1 MIRQQDGPITI
12 RSGKQWSFMSVSDL
26 VQHLLTPGTVVA
38 VAAGSSVLLLVA
50 VTVHLTGTLSRSSI
64 SC

>member
-1 MIRQQDGPITI
+1 
-12 RSGKQWSFMSVSDL
+12 MSVSDL